1 MMILKEVKEIIYK
14 LRERERHHND
24 RIKFHKEKVKLVNK
38 DMIMYQTKITNATG
52 KPYKDW

>member
-24 RIKFHKEKVKLVNK
+24 RIKFHKHKLNLV
-38 DMIMYQTKITNATG
+38 DTDIIMYQNKITNATG

>member
-1 MMILKEVKEIIYK
+1 MIILKEVKEIIYK

-38 DMIMYQTKITNATG
+38 DMIMYQTKINNAIG
-52 KPYKDW
+52 KPTNW